1 MRRRSPV
8 YAPVAKLV
16 YAMDLGDVTSVKV
29 FRVGFDQ
36 QLLVEGFPYGKAIYA
51 QIQIRDFALLKFFF
65 FILNKSRRG
74 LFLYMRVWR
83 NWQTRRI

>member
-51 QIQIRDFALLKFFF
+51 QIQIRDFSNSSF
-65 FILNKSRRG
+65 
-74 LFLYMRVWR
+74 LF
-83 NWQTRRI
+83 